1 MVMLKYPVAQV
12 IVPSSATV
20 VAVAAVGEL
29 EMYPTGGGPATHVCA
44 EAPGRLPSPSSN
56 ASRWPS
62 LMLLRA
68 GWQLRYDDRQQPAR
82 AREQRPR
89 HSIVVQSDGDEYT

>member
-1 MVMLKYPVAQV
+1 
-12 IVPSSATV
+12 
-20 VAVAAVGEL
+20 
-29 EMYPTGGGPATHVCA
+29 
-44 EAPGRLPSPSSN
+44 
-56 ASRWPS
+56 
-62 LMLLRA
+62 MLLRA